1 MKYLLGLPTDQV
13 QLIKEFG
20 TAEAIAE
27 IASKAETFGYH
38 GVYETDHPLP
48 PATFISAGGHHTL
61 APKVVLAAAATA
73 TNGLKILTNLLIVAY
88 RNPFLAAK
96 SIATLDSISNGRLIL
111 GVGAGYLKEEFEA
124 AGVPFETRGETLNTH
139 LETMQQVWSGEPV
152 SIEGDS
158 YEAKE
163 VVALPKPTKQ
173 SGQYSPPILSLIHIL
188 TLPTKA

>member
-1 MKYLLGLPTDQV
+1 MKYILGLPTDQV
-13 QLIKEFG
+13 QLIEEFG

-27 IASKAETFGYH
+27 ISSKAETFGYH
-38 GVYETDHPLP
+38 GVFVTDHPIP
-48 PATFISAGGHHTL
+48 PASFISAGGHHTL
-61 APKVVLAAAATA
+61 DPMVVLAPAATA

-124 AGVPFETRGETLNTH
+124 AGVPFETRGEILNNH

-152 SIEGDS
+152 
-158 YEAKE
+158 
-163 VVALPKPTKQ
+163 
-173 SGQYSPPILSLIHIL
+173 
-188 TLPTKA
+188 